1 MDAGLVCG
9 RTSYNLSLS
18 SGVSVSLI
26 YHTVVYLMI
35 FPFHRLCR
43 VQNRI
48 FKGFEVFEYY
58 ANNVWSFD
66 NSEAVKLRKLMNN
79 RERKT
84 YVIEKIDLDLI
95 DYFTNC
101 VLCARRLILKE
112 SDESIPAARRH
123 MKMFVLL

>member
-9 RTSYNLSLS
+9 RTAYNLSLS
-18 SGVSVSLI
+18 SCVSVSLI

>member
-1 MDAGLVCG
+1 M
-9 RTSYNLSLS
+9 T
-18 SGVSVSLI
+18 
-26 YHTVVYLMI
+26 